1 MANEFVARKGLI
13 VSGSA
18 NISGSVTANNFYG
31 TASNAVSSSYA
42 LTASYALNGSGGGN
56 TFPYTGNAVITGS
69 LNVTQA
75 VTASYFT
82 GDGSQLTNL
91 RTSVA
96 IESYNFDG
104 DGTTKT
110 YVLSQSYY
118 SAEGL
123 LISVGGVTYA
133 PNIDYTFT
141 SSTKQVNFVE
151 APATQSNIY
160 IRVPLSVGTGISS
173 SFTGSFVGDGSG
185 LKNVPTTLGVVNH
198 IYTGSGV
205 TQNYALSASYDP
217 TSLIVTVGG
226 LRYINDNDYT
236 VSASTLQFTQAPAS
250 QSIILIQALLG
261 LSSGS
266 VGTFSGSFIGT
277 ATTASY
283 VLPSGLPSG
292 VISSSAQINTYLDL
306 DGVYSSSAQVLTAIS
321 GSVITP
327 STITA
332 SGHIVPSTTDIYD
345 LGSPDKKWRSLYVSG
360 STIYLGT
367 LQLKDNSGTFAVVNQ
382 SGDNLPVSGTFTGS
396 FFGTSSWANN
406 ALTASLVDYTNVVNK
421 PTLVSAS
428 SQVSYPS
435 LSNIP
440 AGIVSG
446 AAQVAE
452 LLPPNTVSS
461 STQVTAFLP
470 ANTVSSSG
478 QVTAFL
484 PIGTVSS
491 STQVDFA
498 TISNKPTLISQ
509 SSQVIVQNTTGI
521 GALATTG
528 SNTYIGDQVT
538 SGSLTVT
545 QNFIVLGSSSIQYLS
560 QSTLN
565 VGTNIITVNTNTPG
579 LTLGGLAVIDSG
591 SSPQRSGSLLFD
603 SVSDHWIFVHQNT
616 AGGVTSSVVLMGPP
630 TFNNVGSE
638 ILLTQ
643 NRLLKSAGLEHVTSS
658 VIYDDNVNVGI
669 GTSSPAAKLDVAGNI
684 FPSSD
689 NLYDLGSTSKRWA
702 NLYTGDLNLS
712 NEGSS
717 GNTVDGTTG
726 NWTIQ
731 EGEEYLYIINNP

>member
-18 NISGSVTANNFYG
+18 NISGSVTAYNFYG

-42 LTASYALNGSGGGN
+42 LTASYALNAAGGAGA
-56 TFPYTGNAVITGS
+56 FPYTGNAVITGS

-75 VTASYFT
+75 VTASYFK

-91 RTSVA
+91 KTSVA
-96 IESYNFDG
+96 VESYNFDG

-118 SAEGL
+118 NAEGL
-123 LISVGGVTYA
+123 LISVGGITYA

-141 SSTKQVNFVE
+141 SSTKEVNFVE
-151 APATQSNIY
+151 APPSESNIY

-173 SFTGSFVGDGSG
+173 SFTGSFIGNGSGLTDLQTNLAIDNHLYVGDG
-185 LKNVPTTLGVVNH
+185 
-198 IYTGSGV
+198 I
-205 TQNYALSASYDP
+205 TQNYALSSSYNP
-217 TSLIVTVGG
+217 KSLLVTVGG
-226 LRYINDNDYT
+226 LRYINDNDFT
-236 VSASTLQFTQAPAS
+236 VSASNIQFTQAPAS
-250 QSIILIQALLG
+250 QSIILIQSLISV
-261 LSSGS
+261 SSGS

-321 GSVITP
+321 GAVITP

-367 LQLKDNSGTFAVVNQ
+367 LQLKDNGGNFTVVNQ
-382 SGDNLPVSGTFTGS
+382 SGDNLPISGAFTGS
-396 FFGTSSWANN
+396 FFGTSSWARN

-440 AGIVSG
+440 SGIVSG

-452 LLPPNTVSS
+452 LLPPNTISS
-461 STQVTAFLP
+461 SAQVTAFLP
-470 ANTVSSSG
+470 T
-478 QVTAFL
+478 
-484 PIGTVSS
+484 GTVSS

-509 SSQVIVQNTTGI
+509 SSQVVVQNTTGI

-528 SNTYIGDQVT
+528 SNIYIGDQVT

-603 SVSDHWIFVHQNT
+603 SVNDHWIFVHQNT
-616 AGGVTSSVVLMGPP
+616 TGGVTSSVVLMGPP

-731 EGEEYLYIINNP
+731 EGEEYLYIINNKSGKKFRFTLEEIT